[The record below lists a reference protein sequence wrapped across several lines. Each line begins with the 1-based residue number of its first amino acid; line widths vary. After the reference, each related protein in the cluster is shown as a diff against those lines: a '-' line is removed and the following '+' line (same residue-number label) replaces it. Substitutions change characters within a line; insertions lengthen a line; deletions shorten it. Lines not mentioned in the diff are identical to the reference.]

1 MNQLAADDTTP
12 AGGQTLVR
20 ALDILECLARENA
33 WLSVPEI
40 SERVGLKRTTTYR
53 LVKIL
58 ASRGFLVANA
68 QRRFHLGGGVVRLA
82 AVVTERNRGFVQLAA
97 PALERLRDVVG
108 ETVSLHTIAA
118 GERLCV
124 LEFVSREPIRMESG
138 TGRLYPLYRGAAGKA
153 LLAFQPGAFEALA
166 DDLTK
171 GRPPRGGVSVDVDI
185 DALGKE
191 LDEVR
196 RLGYATSDSEVV
208 AGAAALAVPVI
219 DGSGTVRG
227 AVNVTGPSNRWTH
240 ERQMESLPTIQGEV
254 RNSVE
259 RLLGTV

>member
-1 MNQLAADDTTP
+1 LVADDITP

-20 ALDILECLARENA
+20 ALDILDCLARENA

-40 SERVGLKRTTTYR
+40 SELVGLKRTTTYR

-58 ASRGFLVANA
+58 ASRGFLVSNA
-68 QRRFHLGGGVVRLA
+68 QRKFHLGGAVVRLA

-97 PALERLRDVVG
+97 PALERLRDLVG
-108 ETVSLHTIAA
+108 ETVSLHTNAA

-138 TGRLYPLYRGAAGKA
+138 VGRLYPLYRGAAGKA
-153 LLAFQPGAFEALA
+153 LLAFQPGAFESLVE
-166 DDLTK
+166 DVDK
-171 GRPPRGGVSVDVDI
+171 GRPLRGFGSNAEIDI
-185 DALGKE
+185 EALAKE
-191 LDEVR
+191 LDVIR
-196 RLGYATSDSEVV
+196 DRGYATSDSEVV

-219 DGSGTVRG
+219 DGVGTVRG
-227 AVNVTGPSNRWTH
+227 AVNVTGPSNRWTP
-240 ERQMESLPTIQGEV
+240 ERQLKQLETIRSEV